1 MDIIN
6 LNSVKQYNDLY
17 GLPTPHPLV
26 TVIKLHNAPVVL
38 DRIRIDYGL
47 YAVFIKHGQGCVL
60 RYGRREY
67 DYQEGSVVSI
77 GPGQYVTV
85 DRNTAKTHDIE
96 ALLFHPDLI
105 YGTPL
110 ARKMRQYSFFNY
122 SETEALHLS
131 AAEQESLRTCL
142 AGIKMELA
150 SAPDHHTRRLICGHI
165 ELFLDYCLRYYDRQ
179 FSTRHEADSEVLQ
192 NFESALDQ
200 YFLSEGTNGLPSVK
214 FFADKAC
221 LTPSYFGDLIKK
233 ETGRT
238 AQELIRLKIIDRA
251 KEYLRGTNLTV
262 TQISDMLGFQY
273 PQHFTRMFKKH
284 TGQTPR
290 GYRCE

>member
-1 MDIIN
+1 MN
-6 LNSVKQYNDLY
+6 LNSVKQYNELY

-26 TVIKLHNAPVVL
+26 TVLRLQDAPAVF
-38 DRIRIDYGL
+38 DHIRIDYGL

-77 GPGQYVTV
+77 APGQSVTV
-85 DRNTAKTHDIE
+85 EGKTAKTHDIE

-105 YGTPL
+105 YGTSL

-131 AAEQESLRTCL
+131 AAEQESLRACL

-150 SAPDHHTRRLICGHI
+150 STPDHHTRRLICGHI

-179 FSTRHEADSEVLQ
+179 FSTRHAADSEVLR
-192 NFESALDQ
+192 NFENALDL
-200 YFLSEGTNGLPSVK
+200 YFLSEVSGGLPSVK

-251 KEYLRGTNLTV
+251 KEYLRGTSLTV
-262 TQISDMLGFQY
+262 MQISDMLGFQY
-273 PQHFTRMFKKH
+273 PQHFTRMFKKQ
-284 TGQTPR
+284 TGLTPR